1 MTTLISPVTNTIPQS
16 PLQSQC
22 DPRKFIKFPRIE
34 NIETE
39 FKFPTIEEQR
49 ENHTFVV
56 ATEKLDG
63 ANLGV
68 YIPSK
73 GLPSFY
79 SRNGLNADGLYNF
92 VNDKAQLATFIKI
105 VQAYLLD
112 KGIAGHWF
120 WGEYFGKGVMNRV
133 KYNGQRGRIMF
144 YDAMPDVEGGRFLRP
159 PEIEQLISDMECFAH
174 DLLGYKW
181 GCIQNWFLRHKLPK
195 GFPDNEYMTPKN
207 LKELY
212 PLPSKSDFS
221 DDDNREGWVVTMYNS
236 QGFYR
241 RWKMKDEKFRE
252 TPVPSSSPAK
262 NLDLINLQTIFKGY
276 LTDARAMGILS
287 KTPER
292 RRIDRLVKMFIAD
305 AREDFLGDHGEELAQ
320 FDDKLKRQVFNAGSE
335 PFLRI
340 KKAIAFESE
349 GRL

>member
-1 MTTLISPVTNTIPQS
+1 MTCNSSAISTTPQS

-22 DPRKFIKFPRIE
+22 DPEKFIKFPRIE

-49 ENHTFVV
+49 ENHTFVI

-68 YIPSK
+68 YIPST

-92 VNDKAQLATFIKI
+92 VNDKAQLETFVEI
-105 VQAYLLD
+105 VQAYLRD
-112 KGIAGHWF
+112 RGIKGHWF

-133 KYNGQRGRIMF
+133 KYNGQRGRIRF
-144 YDAMPDVEGGRFLRP
+144 YDAMPDTENSHFLRP
-159 PEIEQLISDMECFAH
+159 NEIEKLISDIEIFAH
-174 DLLGYKW
+174 DRLAFEW
-181 GCIQNWFLRHKLPK
+181 GCVQSWFLRHKLPK
-195 GFPDNEYMTPKN
+195 GFLDCEYVTPAN
-207 LKELY
+207 LRELY

-221 DDDNREGWVVTMYNS
+221 DDDNREGWVVTMYNQ

-252 TPVPSSSPAK
+252 TPIPSSNPEK

-292 RRIDRLVKMFIAD
+292 RRIDKLVREFIND
-305 AREDFLGDHGEELAQ
+305 AREDFMRDHGEELAQ
-320 FDDKLKRQVFNAGSE
+320 FDDKFKKHVFNAGAE
-335 PFLRI
+335 PFLKI

-349 GRL
+349 GQL